1 MGLTL
6 IKALT
11 ASGSASLDFV
21 DGASDVV
28 MDNTYNEY
36 QFYFVNLHPEEN
48 GKDFGFQVNAT
59 DDAGGGYDTSQITST
74 HFRAYHAENGTGGQ
88 MEYRTGADQANGTG
102 YQLLQEWVGATD
114 GSADD
119 NGISGTLT
127 LYDPSST
134 TYVKHFVATT
144 QSMYDTTSTYNGFTG
159 GYIND
164 TTAIDEISFKMSSGN
179 IDAGT
184 IYMYG
189 VS

>member
-1 MGLTL
+1 MAKTL
-6 IKALT
+6 IKSLT
-11 ASGSASLDFV
+11 ASSSSSLDFV
-21 DGASDVV
+21 DGTSDVV
-28 MDNTYNEY
+28 MDNTYPVYE
-36 QFYFVNLHPEEN
+36 FHFVNIHPEEN
-48 GKDFGFQVNAT
+48 GKDFSFQVNAT

-74 HFRAYHAENGTGGQ
+74 HFRAYHAENGTGGG

-114 GSADD
+114 GTGDD
-119 NGISGTLT
+119 NGVSGTLT

-134 TYVKHFVATT
+134 TYAKHFVATT
-144 QSMYDTTSTYNGFTG
+144 VSMYDVTSIYTG
-159 GYIND
+159 YTAGYIND